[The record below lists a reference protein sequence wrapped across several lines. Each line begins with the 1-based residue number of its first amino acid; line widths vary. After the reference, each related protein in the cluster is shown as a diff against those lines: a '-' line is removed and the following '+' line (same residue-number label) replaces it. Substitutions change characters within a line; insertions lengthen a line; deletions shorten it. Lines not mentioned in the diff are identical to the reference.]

1 MEQVGHEKQVR
12 GAIQEGR
19 IVLDH
24 GVKIAEGLPAD
35 IRKDPMVISAY
46 LGKEP

>member
-1 MEQVGHEKQVR
+1 VMG
-12 GAIQEGR
+12 ISDWI

-35 IRKDPMVISAY
+35 IRKDPMVIGAY
-46 LGKEP
+46 LGKEL